1 MFLIHTDPLCAGRA
15 SYGYLDN
22 LKLVSP
28 PNSSRWRGGHGVVRL
43 GKRVFPLLSTR
54 GLDSVLRVLVGH
66 DLLQGGDGS
75 QDYLDERLVSRDNFG
90 KPLRASHN

>member
-1 MFLIHTDPLCAGRA
+1 MCRKSILRL
-15 SYGYLDN
+15 SGY

-28 PNSSRWRGGHGVVRL
+28 PNSSRWRGGHGVARS

-54 GLDSVLRVLVGH
+54 GLDSVLRVLVGD